1 MRNVCS
7 EASYELFPRKTLKMV
22 DQPSIDELNTQLG
35 LLRTWLPL
43 MAWGSERTRCGQ
55 VSRGWTHPPAKPETT
70 SAQIK
75 LDSDFDLNLNNA
87 ADPSAVS

>member
-1 MRNVCS
+1 MAKLPR
-7 EASYELFPRKTLKMV
+7 AELT
-22 DQPSIDELNTQLG
+22 
-35 LLRTWLPL
+35 
-43 MAWGSERTRCGQ
+43 
-55 VSRGWTHPPAKPETT
+55 PPAKPTL